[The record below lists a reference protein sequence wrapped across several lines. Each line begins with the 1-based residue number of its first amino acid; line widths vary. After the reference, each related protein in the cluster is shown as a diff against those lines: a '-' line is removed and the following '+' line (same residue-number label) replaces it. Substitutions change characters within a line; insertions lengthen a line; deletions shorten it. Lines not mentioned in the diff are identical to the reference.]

1 MTYTEM
7 IIYSEEYLGKDNTY
21 GAPEVQRIN
30 GDYMNSEFIL
40 DRIYDGEYTGK
51 DGETYY
57 ESYRWEYDVA
67 AEDRNE
73 NVVDIQIIVE
83 RYEHGDYKTG

>member
-1 MTYTEM
+1 MEYTEM
-7 IIYSEEYLGKDNTY
+7 IISSEDYLGKDNAY

-40 DRIYDGEYTGK
+40 DRIYYGEYTDK

-57 ESYRWEYDVA
+57 ESYRWEYDLA

-73 NVVDIQIIVE
+73 NIVDIQIIVE
-83 RYEHGDYKTG
+83 RYENGDYKTG